1 MKFLE
6 NGSRPQPPTSPTWSL
21 VFGRSC
27 YGVATISRLLQ
38 NIGLFCKRALQKR
51 RYSANETCN
60 LVEPTTCSHPISVI
74 ATLFVR
80 MRHGTRTQEDKYID
94 LFSNISHRKEN
105 LNIFNFE
112 FRLFPFRVPSLGE
125 RAIYC
130 QNSDFTMFE
139 SKDCL
144 RPVFTKRP
152 HARMSES
159 RR

>member
-51 RYSANETCN
+51 GYSANETCN

-74 ATLFVR
+74 ATLVVR

-125 RAIYC
+125 RAIYIVKTLISQC
-130 QNSDFTMFE
+130 LNRRIASVLFSQ
-139 SKDCL
+139 KDHTH
-144 RPVFTKRP
+144 V
-152 HARMSES
+152 
-159 RR
+159 